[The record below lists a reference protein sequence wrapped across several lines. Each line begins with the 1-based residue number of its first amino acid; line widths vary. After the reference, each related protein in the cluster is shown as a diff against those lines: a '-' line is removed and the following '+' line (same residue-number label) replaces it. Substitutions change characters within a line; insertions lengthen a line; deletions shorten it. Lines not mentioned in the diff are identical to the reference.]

1 MYIHTQT
8 KKYDITLNTIF
19 CISFL
24 YIFPN
29 DYKKTTIDD
38 CMDNNVNVCV
48 LLIKATTVYLD
59 MHCMYITA
67 MSKKKV
73 EL

>member
-1 MYIHTQT
+1 MYIHTKT

-38 CMDNNVNVCV
+38 CMDNNVNDVC
-48 LLIKATTVYLD
+48 IFYKCNKSYCIWT
-59 MHCMYITA
+59 
-67 MSKKKV
+67 
-73 EL
+73 

>member
-1 MYIHTQT
+1 
-8 KKYDITLNTIF
+8 LNTIF

-48 LLIKATTVYLD
+48 LLIKATINTVYLMD

-73 EL
+73 ELEKRECFIWL